1 MPEYIKNDLKTF
13 IYAKEDFVVGKFED
27 TYLNSERNIV
37 LKEDMEKGCF
47 SSPIID
53 CSEFR
58 QLIASWNAYTSVNSQ
73 IELQIKIRKNKEWS
87 SWFSSGKW
95 SVSNNR
101 GSISNQQNEFAKMDD
116 ESLMVLGQEPANGF
130 RFRIILTRKD
140 IKSDSPR
147 VKLIAASLKLNNDIE
162 RTIEYKFKDEW
173 LKELDVPER
182 AQLCIP
188 NIGNSICSPT
198 SLAMVMEYYGYNYD
212 TQFVASHVKDNE
224 VDIYGNWSFNTA
236 YLGLTG
242 LYGYVDRFY
251 TVDAL
256 KKMISMDMPAVV
268 SIKTKSAQELNGS
281 IMPYPSGHLMVI
293 RGFKIKDGNEY
304 VIVNDPAEHK
314 KENVRREYK
323 VEEFQRVWRK
333 IAYVINPD
341 LKKIKEF
348 CV

>member
-13 IYAKEDFVVGKFED
+13 IYAKEDFTVGEFED

-37 LKEDMEKGCF
+37 LKDDVGKGSF
-47 SSPIID
+47 ISPTID
-53 CSEFR
+53 CNEFR

-73 IELQIKIRKNKEWS
+73 IELQIKIKKNNQWS

-95 SVSNNR
+95 SISNNR
-101 GSISNQQNEFAKMDD
+101 GSISDQQNEFAKMDD
-116 ESLMVLGQEPANGF
+116 ESLMILGQELANGF
-130 RFRIILTRKD
+130 RFRIILKRD
-140 IKSDSPR
+140 NIESDSPE
-147 VKLIAASLKLNNDIE
+147 VKLIAIALKLSNDSK
-162 RTIEYKFKDEW
+162 RTIEYKFENEW

-188 NIGNSICSPT
+188 DIGNSICSPT

-212 TQFVASHVKDNE
+212 TEFVASQVKDNE
-224 VDIYGNWSFNTA
+224 AGIYGNWSFNTA

-242 LYGYVDRFY
+242 LYGYVDRFH
-251 TVDAL
+251 TVDEL

-268 SIKTKSAQELNGS
+268 SIKTRSMEELNGS
-281 IMPYPSGHLMVI
+281 IMPYPSGHLMVV

-341 LKKIKEF
+341 LNKIKEF
-348 CV
+348 CM